1 MRQSRLLGPLVC
13 GCALLAVAGA
23 QAGSL
28 VYQPVNPSFGG
39 SPLNGSWL
47 QAQAAAQNDA
57 QRSAQRDQQL
67 FSANQS
73 AANTK
78 TPGQIFAQQLQT
90 QIYSSLANQ
99 ITQALFGENAQQS
112 GSYSFG
118 GSQVTFQRLGGN
130 IQLQIFDGQSTTTIV
145 VPATAAV
152 GGSSTGTSPLS
163 GAP

>member
-1 MRQSRLLGPLVC
+1 MRQFRIAAPIMLAAGLLTAAP
-13 GCALLAVAGA
+13 A

-47 QAQAAAQNDA
+47 QAEATAQNDA
-57 QRSAQRDQQL
+57 SRRAQRLQQI
-67 FSANQS
+67 QS
-73 AANTK
+73 AISSSSTQS
-78 TPGQIFAQQLQT
+78 PGQIFAQQLQS

-99 ITQALFGENAQQS
+99 ITQAIFGENAQQS

-118 GSQVTFQRLGGN
+118 GSQVTFQRVGAN
-130 IQLQIFDGQSTTTIV
+130 IQLQIFDGQSTTTVV

-152 GGSSTGTSPLS
+152 GGSSIATTPLS